1 MVQQPESDDEATIE
15 TPRFEPV
22 PLPDDE
28 FKDQLAQVIPHLRA
42 FGRSL
47 SGSRDLAD
55 DLVQE
60 TLLKAWAARKRFQ
73 AGTNMRAWTFIILR
87 NLFLSQMRR
96 ARFKGEWDEITASKL
111 LAAPAS
117 QDRHVEL
124 GDMQRA
130 LLHLPQPQREA
141 LILVGAGG
149 FAYEEAAEI
158 CGCAVG
164 TIKSRVARGRVA
176 LEDLLTDGKLPS
188 RREHETDGSRTA
200 LQSIMSEVDE
210 LSRDRDP
217 RECSRIPTG
226 EIGAVARLSQASR
239 YDGFSRVCAEQSPRT
254 SSSERTSPSIAK
266 AWRRALPTPAWTVG
280 GATFTN
286 RLEEAC
292 TMASILGLSVFTCLR
307 TRRERPEFQ
316 TLRAL
321 NVTDLGCCMNETQS
335 ERSG

>member
-1 MVQQPESDDEATIE
+1 MSEGDCMTGVKPAQHDDRGSGPT
-15 TPRFEPV
+15 V
-22 PLPDDE
+22 PLSDPE

-60 TLLKAWAARKRFQ
+60 TLLKAWAARQRFQ

-96 ARFKGEWDEITASKL
+96 ARFKGEWDELTASRL

-117 QDRHVEL
+117 QDRHIEL

-130 LLHLPQPQREA
+130 LMHLPQPQREA

-176 LEDLLTDGKLPS
+176 LEALLAGGDLPS
-188 RREHETDGSRTA
+188 RRATPTTGRSP
-200 LQSIMSEVDE
+200 LQTIMGAVDA
-210 LSRDRDP
+210 LSRQ
-217 RECSRIPTG
+217 REP
-226 EIGAVARLSQASR
+226 
-239 YDGFSRVCAEQSPRT
+239 D
-254 SSSERTSPSIAK
+254 
-266 AWRRALPTPAWTVG
+266 
-280 GATFTN
+280 
-286 RLEEAC
+286 
-292 TMASILGLSVFTCLR
+292 
-307 TRRERPEFQ
+307 
-316 TLRAL
+316 
-321 NVTDLGCCMNETQS
+321 DD
-335 ERSG
+335 

>member
-1 MVQQPESDDEATIE
+1 MAGEEPAVVENEAGRE
-15 TPRFEPV
+15 APV
-22 PLPDDE
+22 PLSDKE
-28 FKDQLAQVIPHLRA
+28 FKEQLAQVIPHLRA

-130 LLHLPQPQREA
+130 LMHLPQPQREA

-158 CGCAVG
+158 CGFAVG

-176 LEDLLTDGKLPS
+176 LEALLSDGKLPS
-188 RREHETDGSRTA
+188 RRDHETDANKTA
-200 LQSIMSEVDE
+200 LQTIMSEVDD

-217 RECSRIPTG
+217 SGG
-226 EIGAVARLSQASR
+226 EG
-239 YDGFSRVCAEQSPRT
+239 
-254 SSSERTSPSIAK
+254 K
-266 AWRRALPTPAWTVG
+266 
-280 GATFTN
+280 
-286 RLEEAC
+286 
-292 TMASILGLSVFTCLR
+292 
-307 TRRERPEFQ
+307 
-316 TLRAL
+316 
-321 NVTDLGCCMNETQS
+321 
-335 ERSG
+335 

>member
-1 MVQQPESDDEATIE
+1 MTEQRGAPAHPDRMTELSSAYPDGGSLSQQPDSEDEDDIE

-96 ARFKGEWDEITASKL
+96 ARFKGEWDEITASKM

-124 GDMQRA
+124 TDMQRA

-176 LEDLLTDGKLPS
+176 LEALLTDGKLPS
-188 RREHETDGSRTA
+188 RREHENEGGRSA

-217 RECSRIPTG
+217 
-226 EIGAVARLSQASR
+226 EI
-239 YDGFSRVCAEQSPRT
+239 
-254 SSSERTSPSIAK
+254 
-266 AWRRALPTPAWTVG
+266 
-280 GATFTN
+280 
-286 RLEEAC
+286 
-292 TMASILGLSVFTCLR
+292 
-307 TRRERPEFQ
+307 
-316 TLRAL
+316 
-321 NVTDLGCCMNETQS
+321 
-335 ERSG
+335 

>member
-1 MVQQPESDDEATIE
+1 MVSEDAYQRATGHSDAEPGRGPVSDDQDTEADAGSRPDPI
-15 TPRFEPV
+15 

-28 FKDQLAQVIPHLRA
+28 FKEHLAQVIPHLRA

-96 ARFKGEWDEITASKL
+96 ARFKGEWDDVTAAKI

-149 FAYEEAAEI
+149 FAYEEAADI

-176 LEDLLTDGKLPS
+176 LEALLSGGKLPS
-188 RREHETDGSRTA
+188 RRQHKTDPDKSV
-200 LQSIMSEVDE
+200 LQEIMSEVDE
-210 LSRDRDP
+210 LSRDR
-217 RECSRIPTG
+217 G
-226 EIGAVARLSQASR
+226 
-239 YDGFSRVCAEQSPRT
+239 
-254 SSSERTSPSIAK
+254 
-266 AWRRALPTPAWTVG
+266 
-280 GATFTN
+280 
-286 RLEEAC
+286 
-292 TMASILGLSVFTCLR
+292 
-307 TRRERPEFQ
+307 
-316 TLRAL
+316 
-321 NVTDLGCCMNETQS
+321 
-335 ERSG
+335 

>member
-1 MVQQPESDDEATIE
+1 MTDDASDDIEEAVA
-15 TPRFEPV
+15 EPV
-22 PLPDDE
+22 EHVSLSDE
-28 FKDQLAQVIPHLRA
+28 DFRVELARVIPHLRA

-47 SGSRDLAD
+47 SGNRDLAD

-96 ARFKGEWDEITASKL
+96 ARFKGEWDDLTASKI

-117 QDRHVEL
+117 QERHVDL
-124 GDMQRA
+124 GDLQRA

-176 LEDLLTDGKLPS
+176 LEQLMVGDKLPS
-188 RREHETDGSRTA
+188 RRDDPAVQTSA
-200 LQSIMSEVDE
+200 LHTIMSEVDE
-210 LSRDRDP
+210 LSRGR
-217 RECSRIPTG
+217 
-226 EIGAVARLSQASR
+226 
-239 YDGFSRVCAEQSPRT
+239 
-254 SSSERTSPSIAK
+254 
-266 AWRRALPTPAWTVG
+266 
-280 GATFTN
+280 
-286 RLEEAC
+286 
-292 TMASILGLSVFTCLR
+292 
-307 TRRERPEFQ
+307 
-316 TLRAL
+316 
-321 NVTDLGCCMNETQS
+321 
-335 ERSG
+335 

>member
-1 MVQQPESDDEATIE
+1 MSITQPGAGRVTGWGRVSDDSDDDSIEEAR
-15 TPRFEPV
+15 PEPV
-22 PLPDDE
+22 PLSDPD
-28 FKDQLAQVIPHLRA
+28 FKDQLAAVIPHLRA

-96 ARFKGEWDEITASKL
+96 ARFKGEWDEITAAKI

-117 QDRHVEL
+117 QDRHIEL

-130 LLHLPQPQREA
+130 LMYLPQPQREA

-149 FAYEEAAEI
+149 FAYEEAADI

-176 LEDLLTDGKLPS
+176 LEALLSGGKLPS
-188 RREHETDGSRTA
+188 RRQHKTDPNKSA
-200 LQSIMSEVDE
+200 LQTIMGEVDE
-210 LSRDRDP
+210 LSTGSDAIGDRRDEGQD
-217 RECSRIPTG
+217 E
-226 EIGAVARLSQASR
+226 
-239 YDGFSRVCAEQSPRT
+239 
-254 SSSERTSPSIAK
+254 AK
-266 AWRRALPTPAWTVG
+266 
-280 GATFTN
+280 
-286 RLEEAC
+286 
-292 TMASILGLSVFTCLR
+292 
-307 TRRERPEFQ
+307 
-316 TLRAL
+316 
-321 NVTDLGCCMNETQS
+321 
-335 ERSG
+335 

>member
-1 MVQQPESDDEATIE
+1 VDEEDQDTLAEEIQA
-15 TPRFEPV
+15 EPV
-22 PLPDDE
+22 PLSDSD
-28 FKDQLAQVIPHLRA
+28 FKDQLAAVIPHLRA

-96 ARFKGEWDEITASKL
+96 ARFKGEWDEITAATI

-117 QDRHVEL
+117 QDRHIEL

-130 LLHLPQPQREA
+130 LMHLPQPQREA

-176 LEDLLTDGKLPS
+176 LETLLSSGKMPS
-188 RREHETDGSRTA
+188 RRQHRSDPNKSA
-200 LQSIMSEVDE
+200 LQTIMGQVDE
-210 LSRDRDP
+210 LSRDR
-217 RECSRIPTG
+217 
-226 EIGAVARLSQASR
+226 
-239 YDGFSRVCAEQSPRT
+239 
-254 SSSERTSPSIAK
+254 
-266 AWRRALPTPAWTVG
+266 
-280 GATFTN
+280 
-286 RLEEAC
+286 
-292 TMASILGLSVFTCLR
+292 
-307 TRRERPEFQ
+307 
-316 TLRAL
+316 
-321 NVTDLGCCMNETQS
+321 
-335 ERSG
+335 

>member
-1 MVQQPESDDEATIE
+1 MAGAKLPESDEERRESAE
-15 TPRFEPV
+15 WA

-28 FKDQLAQVIPHLRA
+28 FKRELGQVIPHLRA

-96 ARFKGEWDEITASKL
+96 ARFKGEWDELTASKI

-117 QDRHVEL
+117 QDRQIEL
-124 GDMQRA
+124 ADMHRA
-130 LLHLPQPQREA
+130 LMHLPQPQREA

-158 CGCAVG
+158 CECAVG

-176 LEDLLTDGKLPS
+176 LEALLTSGKLPS
-188 RREHETDGSRTA
+188 RRGHPASEGSA
-200 LQSIMSEVDE
+200 LQRIMGEVDE
-210 LSRDRDP
+210 LSQGHGENGDREP
-217 RECSRIPTG
+217 
-226 EIGAVARLSQASR
+226 
-239 YDGFSRVCAEQSPRT
+239 
-254 SSSERTSPSIAK
+254 
-266 AWRRALPTPAWTVG
+266 
-280 GATFTN
+280 
-286 RLEEAC
+286 EE
-292 TMASILGLSVFTCLR
+292 
-307 TRRERPEFQ
+307 
-316 TLRAL
+316 
-321 NVTDLGCCMNETQS
+321 
-335 ERSG
+335 

>member
-1 MVQQPESDDEATIE
+1 MAGEQPAAVEDEAG
-15 TPRFEPV
+15 RDAPV
-22 PLPDDE
+22 PLSDKE
-28 FKDQLAQVIPHLRA
+28 FKEQLAQVIPHLRA

-130 LLHLPQPQREA
+130 LMHLPQPQREA

-176 LEDLLTDGKLPS
+176 LEALLTDGKLPS
-188 RREHETDGSRTA
+188 RREHETDANKTA
-200 LQSIMSEVDE
+200 LQSIMSEVDD

-217 RECSRIPTG
+217 TG
-226 EIGAVARLSQASR
+226 
-239 YDGFSRVCAEQSPRT
+239 
-254 SSSERTSPSIAK
+254 
-266 AWRRALPTPAWTVG
+266 G
-280 GATFTN
+280 GN
-286 RLEEAC
+286 
-292 TMASILGLSVFTCLR
+292 
-307 TRRERPEFQ
+307 
-316 TLRAL
+316 
-321 NVTDLGCCMNETQS
+321 
-335 ERSG
+335 

>member
-1 MVQQPESDDEATIE
+1 MTGGRPAEQDKGSRDGME
-15 TPRFEPV
+15 TV
-22 PLPDDE
+22 PLSDPE

-117 QDRHVEL
+117 QDRHIEL
-124 GDMQRA
+124 SDLQRA

-176 LEDLLTDGKLPS
+176 LETLMTEGKLPS
-188 RREHETDGSRTA
+188 RREQPTSDRSA
-200 LQSIMSEVDE
+200 LQTIMSEVDE

-217 RECSRIPTG
+217 GTE
-226 EIGAVARLSQASR
+226 
-239 YDGFSRVCAEQSPRT
+239 AEV
-254 SSSERTSPSIAK
+254 E
-266 AWRRALPTPAWTVG
+266 
-280 GATFTN
+280 
-286 RLEEAC
+286 
-292 TMASILGLSVFTCLR
+292 
-307 TRRERPEFQ
+307 
-316 TLRAL
+316 
-321 NVTDLGCCMNETQS
+321 
-335 ERSG
+335 

>member
-1 MVQQPESDDEATIE
+1 MADQEEDDQPAEA
-15 TPRFEPV
+15 PFELI

-28 FKDQLAQVIPHLRA
+28 FKDQLALVIPHLRA

-96 ARFKGEWDEITASKL
+96 ARFKGEWDDVTAAKI

-117 QDRHVEL
+117 QDRHIEL

-130 LLHLPQPQREA
+130 LMQLPQPQREA

-176 LEDLLTDGKLPS
+176 LEALLTGTGLPS
-188 RREHETDGSRTA
+188 RRQHRTDPDKSA
-200 LQSIMSEVDE
+200 LQEIMGQVDD
-210 LSRDRDP
+210 LSRDR
-217 RECSRIPTG
+217 G
-226 EIGAVARLSQASR
+226 
-239 YDGFSRVCAEQSPRT
+239 
-254 SSSERTSPSIAK
+254 
-266 AWRRALPTPAWTVG
+266 
-280 GATFTN
+280 
-286 RLEEAC
+286 
-292 TMASILGLSVFTCLR
+292 
-307 TRRERPEFQ
+307 
-316 TLRAL
+316 
-321 NVTDLGCCMNETQS
+321 
-335 ERSG
+335 

>member
-1 MVQQPESDDEATIE
+1 MPGMCMTDISISVSNGGSLSQVPVDEDDEIE
-15 TPRFEPV
+15 AVRPEPV
-22 PLPDDE
+22 PLPDNE

-96 ARFKGEWDEITASKL
+96 ARFKGEWDEITASKM

-176 LEDLLTDGKLPS
+176 LESLLAEGKLTS
-188 RREHETDGSRTA
+188 RRDHETDGTSA
-200 LQSIMSEVDE
+200 LASIMSEVDD

-217 RECSRIPTG
+217 
-226 EIGAVARLSQASR
+226 
-239 YDGFSRVCAEQSPRT
+239 
-254 SSSERTSPSIAK
+254 
-266 AWRRALPTPAWTVG
+266 G
-280 GATFTN
+280 G
-286 RLEEAC
+286 RKSHE
-292 TMASILGLSVFTCLR
+292 
-307 TRRERPEFQ
+307 
-316 TLRAL
+316 
-321 NVTDLGCCMNETQS
+321 D
-335 ERSG
+335 

>member
-1 MVQQPESDDEATIE
+1 MSDDHEQEADTA
-15 TPRFEPV
+15 PRPEPV

-96 ARFKGEWDEITASKL
+96 ARFKGEWDDVTAAKI

-130 LLHLPQPQREA
+130 LMHLPQPQREA

-149 FAYEEAAEI
+149 SLWKRCYRAASFLRAGSTRPI
-158 CGCAVG
+158 PTSRRFRKSWAKS
-164 TIKSRVARGRVA
+164 TSLAATAADQQSLRRSSSNSRVRSSCGVA
-176 LEDLLTDGKLPS
+176 
-188 RREHETDGSRTA
+188 
-200 LQSIMSEVDE
+200 
-210 LSRDRDP
+210 
-217 RECSRIPTG
+217 
-226 EIGAVARLSQASR
+226 
-239 YDGFSRVCAEQSPRT
+239 
-254 SSSERTSPSIAK
+254 
-266 AWRRALPTPAWTVG
+266 
-280 GATFTN
+280 
-286 RLEEAC
+286 
-292 TMASILGLSVFTCLR
+292 
-307 TRRERPEFQ
+307 
-316 TLRAL
+316 
-321 NVTDLGCCMNETQS
+321 
-335 ERSG
+335 

>member
-1 MVQQPESDDEATIE
+1 MAGEQPAQVQASDGDWA
-15 TPRFEPV
+15 

-28 FKDQLAQVIPHLRA
+28 FKQQLAQVIPHLRA

-87 NLFLSQMRR
+87 NLFLGQMRR
-96 ARFKGEWDEITASKL
+96 ARFKGEWDELTASKL
-111 LAAPAS
+111 LAMPAS
-117 QDRHVEL
+117 QDRHIEL

-176 LEDLLTDGKLPS
+176 LESLLNEGKLPS
-188 RREHETDGSRTA
+188 RRSHQTDGNQTA

-217 RECSRIPTG
+217 APGGDDE
-226 EIGAVARLSQASR
+226 EI
-239 YDGFSRVCAEQSPRT
+239 
-254 SSSERTSPSIAK
+254 
-266 AWRRALPTPAWTVG
+266 
-280 GATFTN
+280 
-286 RLEEAC
+286 
-292 TMASILGLSVFTCLR
+292 
-307 TRRERPEFQ
+307 
-316 TLRAL
+316 
-321 NVTDLGCCMNETQS
+321 
-335 ERSG
+335 

>member
-1 MVQQPESDDEATIE
+1 MVNAAPQGAVSSEWGNLSAHDIDDEAVDSAPKPE
-15 TPRFEPV
+15 WL
-22 PLPDDE
+22 PLSDPE

-96 ARFKGEWDEITASKL
+96 ARFKGEWDELTASKL

-130 LLHLPQPQREA
+130 LMHLPQPQREA

-176 LEDLLTDGKLPS
+176 LEQLLSGGKLPS
-188 RREHETDGSRTA
+188 RRQHKTDPNVSA
-200 LQSIMSEVDE
+200 LSQIMGEVDD
-210 LSRDRDP
+210 LARDRD
-217 RECSRIPTG
+217 
-226 EIGAVARLSQASR
+226 
-239 YDGFSRVCAEQSPRT
+239 
-254 SSSERTSPSIAK
+254 
-266 AWRRALPTPAWTVG
+266 
-280 GATFTN
+280 
-286 RLEEAC
+286 
-292 TMASILGLSVFTCLR
+292 
-307 TRRERPEFQ
+307 
-316 TLRAL
+316 
-321 NVTDLGCCMNETQS
+321 
-335 ERSG
+335 

>member
-1 MVQQPESDDEATIE
+1 MAVEQPADYDDAE
-15 TPRFEPV
+15 TGNLPAAEPV
-22 PLPDDE
+22 PLPDNE

-96 ARFKGEWDEITASKL
+96 ARFKGDWDELTASKL

-124 GDMQRA
+124 SDMQRA

-176 LEDLLTDGKLPS
+176 LENLLAEGKLPS
-188 RREHETDGSRTA
+188 RREHETNPNQSA
-200 LQSIMSEVDE
+200 LQSIMSEVDD
-210 LSRDRDP
+210 LSKDRDP
-217 RECSRIPTG
+217 RTG
-226 EIGAVARLSQASR
+226 EF
-239 YDGFSRVCAEQSPRT
+239 D
-254 SSSERTSPSIAK
+254 
-266 AWRRALPTPAWTVG
+266 
-280 GATFTN
+280 
-286 RLEEAC
+286 
-292 TMASILGLSVFTCLR
+292 
-307 TRRERPEFQ
+307 
-316 TLRAL
+316 
-321 NVTDLGCCMNETQS
+321 D
-335 ERSG
+335 

>member
-1 MVQQPESDDEATIE
+1 MYRNVDDHWRNKDLTPISGPNDGGVSVLVQADRHDGDDGQDVVE
-15 TPRFEPV
+15 EPV
-22 PLPDDE
+22 PHVPLSDDE
-28 FKDQLAQVIPHLRA
+28 FKKQLAQVIPHLRA

-47 SGSRDLAD
+47 SGNRDLAD

-60 TLLKAWAARKRFQ
+60 TLLKAWAARLRFQ

-96 ARFKGEWDEITASKL
+96 ARFKGEWDELTASKL

-176 LEDLLTDGKLPS
+176 LEALLSDGKLPS
-188 RREHETDGSRTA
+188 RRLHKTDPNRSA
-200 LQSIMSEVDE
+200 LQEIMGQVDH
-210 LSRDRDP
+210 LSR
-217 RECSRIPTG
+217 
-226 EIGAVARLSQASR
+226 
-239 YDGFSRVCAEQSPRT
+239 EQ
-254 SSSERTSPSIAK
+254 
-266 AWRRALPTPAWTVG
+266 
-280 GATFTN
+280 
-286 RLEEAC
+286 
-292 TMASILGLSVFTCLR
+292 
-307 TRRERPEFQ
+307 
-316 TLRAL
+316 
-321 NVTDLGCCMNETQS
+321 
-335 ERSG
+335 

>member
-1 MVQQPESDDEATIE
+1 MSEISMAYNGGSLVQQPELDEDEIE
-15 TPRFEPV
+15 PPRFEPV

-96 ARFKGEWDEITASKL
+96 ARFKGEWDEITASKM

-124 GDMQRA
+124 TDMQRA

-176 LEDLLTDGKLPS
+176 LEALLTDGKLPS
-188 RREHETDGSRTA
+188 RREHENEGGRSA
-200 LQSIMSEVDE
+200 LQSIMSEVDD

-217 RECSRIPTG
+217 R
-226 EIGAVARLSQASR
+226 L
-239 YDGFSRVCAEQSPRT
+239 
-254 SSSERTSPSIAK
+254 
-266 AWRRALPTPAWTVG
+266 
-280 GATFTN
+280 
-286 RLEEAC
+286 
-292 TMASILGLSVFTCLR
+292 
-307 TRRERPEFQ
+307 
-316 TLRAL
+316 
-321 NVTDLGCCMNETQS
+321 
-335 ERSG
+335 

>member
-1 MVQQPESDDEATIE
+1 MRRAMPRARRTAEKGRAVSGTHSPAEGIEPTPLSDEDF
-15 TPRFEPV
+15 R
-22 PLPDDE
+22 
-28 FKDQLAQVIPHLRA
+28 DQLGQVIPHLRA

-47 SGSRDLAD
+47 SGNRDTAD

-96 ARFKGEWDEITASKL
+96 SRFKGEWDDLTADRL

-124 GDMQRA
+124 GDLQRA
-130 LLHLPQPQREA
+130 LMHLPEPQREA

-176 LEDLLTDGKLPS
+176 LEALMAEGKLSS
-188 RREHETDGSRTA
+188 RRHYRQDTSKTA
-200 LQSIMSEVDE
+200 LQEIMAEVDA
-210 LSRDRDP
+210 LS
-217 RECSRIPTG
+217 
-226 EIGAVARLSQASR
+226 
-239 YDGFSRVCAEQSPRT
+239 
-254 SSSERTSPSIAK
+254 
-266 AWRRALPTPAWTVG
+266 
-280 GATFTN
+280 N
-286 RLEEAC
+286 R
-292 TMASILGLSVFTCLR
+292 
-307 TRRERPEFQ
+307 
-316 TLRAL
+316 
-321 NVTDLGCCMNETQS
+321 
-335 ERSG
+335 

>member
-1 MVQQPESDDEATIE
+1 MAEEQDQQTAEEAGAAATTE
-15 TPRFEPV
+15 WV
-22 PLPDDE
+22 PLSDPE
-28 FKDQLAQVIPHLRA
+28 FKDQLAAVIPHLRA

-96 ARFKGEWDEITASKL
+96 ARFKGEWDELTASKI

-117 QDRHVEL
+117 QDRHIEL
-124 GDMQRA
+124 SDMQRA
-130 LLHLPQPQREA
+130 LMHLPQPQREA

-176 LEDLLTDGKLPS
+176 LEGLLSSGKLPS
-188 RREHETDGSRTA
+188 RRQHRTDPNKSA
-200 LQSIMSEVDE
+200 LQTIMNEVDD
-210 LSRDRDP
+210 LSRDHER
-217 RECSRIPTG
+217 
-226 EIGAVARLSQASR
+226 AVGVQE
-239 YDGFSRVCAEQSPRT
+239 D
-254 SSSERTSPSIAK
+254 
-266 AWRRALPTPAWTVG
+266 
-280 GATFTN
+280 
-286 RLEEAC
+286 
-292 TMASILGLSVFTCLR
+292 
-307 TRRERPEFQ
+307 
-316 TLRAL
+316 
-321 NVTDLGCCMNETQS
+321 
-335 ERSG
+335 